1 MLLLEWSDTRVRF
14 KVREVEDNLTSDL
27 DLWEFTEYRLEI
39 QFSDDTIKEFIGAID
54 TAMNEIVFDIFG
66 EDTANKE
73 WSFKYDV
80 WGIKWAKKV
89 RFNSDTKKW
98 KILNSVTIPNVLQE
112 STTWTST
119 DNDLPSEP

>member
-54 TAMNEIVFDIFG
+54 TAMNEIVFDIFW

-119 DNDLPSEP
+119 DNDTSSQP

>member
-39 QFSDDTIKEFIGAID
+39 QFSDDTIKEFIGAVD
-54 TAMNEIVFDIFG
+54 TAMDEIVFDIFW

-89 RFNSDTKKW
+89 RFNSETKKW

-119 DNDLPSEP
+119 DNNISSQP

>member
-54 TAMNEIVFDIFG
+54 TAMNEIVFDIFW

-119 DNDLPSEP
+119 DNNISSQP

>member
-1 MLLLEWSDTRVRF
+1 MQILEWSDTRVRF

-54 TAMNEIVFDIFG
+54 TAMNEIVFDIFW

-119 DNDLPSEP
+119 DNDTPSEP

>member
-27 DLWEFTEYRLEI
+27 DLWEFTKYLLEI
-39 QFSDDTIKEFIGAID
+39 QFDDDTIKEFIWAVD
-54 TAMNEIVFDIFG
+54 VATNELIFDIFW

-73 WSFKYDV
+73 WTVKYDV

-89 RFNSDTKKW
+89 RFNSETKKW
-98 KILNSVTIPNVLQE
+98 KILNSVTIPDVLQE
-112 STTWTST
+112 SNTWTSS
-119 DNDLPSEP
+119 NNNLPSEP